1 MSTLVFND
9 AYLTVRVPNR
19 AIHDLYMTGYFANY
33 DRGYMVHVVHRSNRQ
48 AICGT
53 RHTAS
58 WFQWCAMRI
67 APEYVECEKCKR
79 LIYPMLQKD

>member
-1 MSTLVFND
+1 MHQRFSLAGADGGEVKIVD
-9 AYLTVRVPNR
+9 V
-19 AIHDLYMTGYFANY
+19 IHPQGVQM
-33 DRGYMVHVVHRSNRQ
+33 HEHRQ